1 MPFSRTLTAALL
13 VTSAI
18 SGCASQTS
26 PSAEPVTTSSVAP
39 SEPVASV
46 PTGPPPGV
54 NRPSGPPKTPTDIIH
69 SPGWTEGYI
78 VRGGSGPCYGLLDMD
93 GFPYAMYSD
102 TGTTLQK
109 GDHVRVRVTPSK
121 LRIDC
126 GEGTAVRMEAVQH
139 VS

>member
-1 MPFSRTLTAALL
+1 MFFRTVAAALL
-13 VTSAI
+13 TTAAV
-18 SGCASQTS
+18 SGCASPAAS
-26 PSAEPVTTSSVAP
+26 PTAEPAPGTATTTVQSAQPGPARSI
-39 SEPVASV
+39 PVR
-46 PTGPPPGV
+46 PI
-54 NRPSGPPKTPTDIIH
+54 PSGVPKTPTDILQ

-102 TGTTLQK
+102 AGQTLTK

-126 GEGTAVRMEAVQH
+126 GEGTPMQMTAVQH

>member
-1 MPFSRTLTAALL
+1 MPSR
-13 VTSAI
+13 
-18 SGCASQTS
+18 
-26 PSAEPVTTSSVAP
+26 
-39 SEPVASV
+39 
-46 PTGPPPGV
+46 
-54 NRPSGPPKTPTDIIH
+54 PPKTPTDIIH

-93 GFPYAMYSD
+93 GFPYAMYST
-102 TGTTLQK
+102 TGTTLAK

-126 GEGTAVRMEAVQH
+126 GEGTQVEMQAVEH